1 MKAGPKG
8 PWGAHCNCKTVQLSV
23 RHIYIYIPILSIK
36 RVLVFVCASVIHK
49 SGRAKL
55 ASTIPCGKR
64 VSRVVVRGV
73 GSHST

>member
-23 RHIYIYIPILSIK
+23 LPIYIYSHTVYKESVGICMCLGNTQE
-36 RVLVFVCASVIHK
+36 RV
-49 SGRAKL
+49 KL

-64 VSRVVVRGV
+64 VSRVVARGV
-73 GSHST
+73 GSHSTCV